1 MAKQAKKKAAAKPV
15 EEKPVE
21 EKVVACESI
30 KTLSEIEAMS
40 ASEKDKFRHSGGTV
54 ISG

>member
-1 MAKQAKKKAAAKPV
+1 MGKREKKKAEEIPV
-15 EEKPVE
+15 EEIPV
-21 EKVVACESI
+21 AFESI
-30 KTLSEIEAMS
+30 KTLSEVEKMS

>member
-15 EEKPVE
+15 EKKPVE

-30 KTLSEIEAMS
+30 KTISEIEAMT
-40 ASEKDKFRHSGGTV
+40 ASEKDKFRHAGGTV